1 MVKHDLEARFK
12 KDAKYGQHVRN
23 DVPGSDVKKYGSRG
37 CTSSKGTFVKAS
49 DYLGGG
55 GLDALLNGGWM
66 RGTILAS
73 SILDSRYTARL
84 AKRGASM
91 KEYTIRPAFLPSVAA
106 IKSFARSDTDAIIE
120 RPSEFLALK
129 VGRRCKS
136 PASFHPATG
145 YAVEHGLV
153 AGRAFGKAV
162 ARSS

>member
-1 MVKHDLEARFK
+1 MTFTPLPFKAAKAINAAPAVKEMLAGYETIANGRR
-12 KDAKYGQHVRN
+12 AAL
-23 DVPGSDVKKYGSRG
+23 S
-37 CTSSKGTFVKAS
+37 
-49 DYLGGG
+49 
-55 GLDALLNGGWM
+55 GL
-66 RGTILAS
+66 
-73 SILDSRYTARL
+73 LDSRYTARL